1 MTNMTKNTT
10 LEEQLL
16 AAIYNKSSLKFE
28 MDDNKI
34 ITIFPKSA
42 YDLDKEIVE
51 IHGSARISYLKGRRK
66 RSMEKSQIE
75 NVTIWV
81 TKNFKVI
88 KKESSERIEE
98 KIHINEIPS
107 LISEDDLETP
117 PFYKDKYAL

>member
-1 MTNMTKNTT
+1 MDYKNAT

-28 MDDNKI
+28 MDGDKI
-34 ITIFPKSA
+34 ITIYPRSV

-51 IHGSARISYLKGRRK
+51 IHGSAKISYLKGRKK
-66 RSMEKSQIE
+66 RSIEKSQIE

-88 KKESSERIEE
+88 KKESSEQIEE
-98 KIHINEIPS
+98 KIHINENPS
-107 LISEDDLETP
+107 SISKEDLETP
-117 PFYKDKYAL
+117 PFYKSHRP